1 MVTTKT
7 VLWAVR
13 QTVRRAMQQTAV
25 IALLFKAIVILP
37 LTFQGRPIF
46 QGRLFAMTRKL
57 LSAAAHQ
64 CPSY

>member
-1 MVTTKT
+1 
-7 VLWAVR
+7 
-13 QTVRRAMQQTAV
+13 MQQTAV
-25 IALLFKAIVILP
+25 IALLFEAIVILP